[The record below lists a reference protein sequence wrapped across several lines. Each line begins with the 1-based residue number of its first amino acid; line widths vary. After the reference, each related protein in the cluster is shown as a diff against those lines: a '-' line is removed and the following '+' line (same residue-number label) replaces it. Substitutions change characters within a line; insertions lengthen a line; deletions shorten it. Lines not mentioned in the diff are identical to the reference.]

1 MGTLTCN
8 EMVIRCCSVAQ
19 YAYTDMVDEN
29 RGGEG
34 EDANDGRRTF
44 A

>member
-1 MGTLTCN
+1 MVMLTCN
-8 EMVIRCCSVAQ
+8 EMVIRCCSVVE
-19 YAYTDMVDEN
+19 YVYMDMVDEN

-34 EDANDGRRTF
+34 EDANDGWRTF